1 MKAPITPAGLHDG
14 TIAAYRYLA
23 FLDLEY
29 HGLIHEM
36 FPDRTPGDH
45 LFIPVDSQVHALCRG
60 ASPLDRCETVL
71 RAVGVDPF
79 KYDHW
84 VPTIGVDF
92 NKLPVIRPDDNRP
105 KTRK

>member
-1 MKAPITPAGLHDG
+1 MSAPITPAGLHNG

-23 FLDLEY
+23 FLDLEH

-36 FPDRTPGDH
+36 FPGRSPGDH
-45 LFIPVDSQVHALCRG
+45 LFIPADAQVHTLCRR
-60 ASPLDRCETVL
+60 APALDRCETVL
-71 RAVGVDPF
+71 RAVGVDAF
-79 KYDHW
+79 RYDEW

-92 NKLPVIRPDDNRP
+92 RKLPVIKPDGNRP

>member
-1 MKAPITPAGLHDG
+1 MSGPVAPADLRDG

-29 HGLIHEM
+29 HGLIHDM

-45 LFIPVDSQVHALCRG
+45 LFIPVDAQVHALCRG
-60 ASPLDRCETVL
+60 ASPLDRCQTVL
-71 RAVGVDPF
+71 LAVGVDPF

-92 NKLPVIRPDDNRP
+92 NKLPVIKPDGDRP
-105 KTRK
+105 KARK

>member
-1 MKAPITPAGLHDG
+1 MSEPITPVSLKDG

-29 HGLIHEM
+29 HGLIYDM

-45 LFIPVDSQVHALCRG
+45 LFIPADAQVIALCRR
-60 ASPLDRCETVL
+60 APALDRCETVL
-71 RAVGVDPF
+71 RAVCVDPF
-79 KYDHW
+79 RYDEW

-92 NKLPVIRPDDNRP
+92 NKLPVIKPDGDRP
-105 KTRK
+105 KARK